1 MPNYYRRLCP
11 RHEGDGSS
19 KKHCGVAGKRSSK
32 PLLWEPFRT
41 RIRRERVEEELWSFP
56 AEATA
61 CPLRGPK
68 GFLTRK
74 LLKGRQG
81 WERDRAEARPVSPPP
96 PPVQGKDPE
105 TSLCGMRG
113 GEEEI
118 SKGQNPKPAKSSPE
132 KPEGEKSRI
141 REPDDEE

>member
-1 MPNYYRRLCP
+1 MPDYYRRLCP

-19 KKHCGVAGKRSSK
+19 KNHCGVAGKRSSK

-61 CPLRGPK
+61 CPLRGQR
-68 GFLTRK
+68 GFLPENSSKVVRDG
-74 LLKGRQG
+74 KGTELRL
-81 WERDRAEARPVSPPP
+81 DLSLP

-118 SKGQNPKPAKSSPE
+118 CKGQNPKPAKSSPE
-132 KPEGEKSRI
+132 KPEEEKSRI